1 MSQPAFQILLVS
13 NDPKLL
19 ATLSKVLHA
28 DNVTFALERS
38 AVEALQFLNARP
50 VDLMLVDLMSLG
62 EDGFEFLRQLRETPP
77 ATFTLV
83 IALTGADNKADK
95 LRAFDLGASDCLG
108 APFEDLVIRAQLRA
122 RLETKRRHDA
132 LDRHN

>member
-38 AVEALQFLNARP
+38 AVEAMQFLKARP
-50 VDLMLVDLMSLG
+50 VDLVLVDLMSLNA
-62 EDGFEFLRQLRETPP
+62 EGFEVLRQIRETPP

-83 IALTGADNKADK
+83 IALTDADRKADK
-95 LRAFDLGASDCLG
+95 LQAFDLGAFDCMG
-108 APFEDLVIRAQLRA
+108 APFEDLV
-122 RLETKRRHDA
+122 
-132 LDRHN
+132 